1 MADDKQQRTQQ
12 LKEKYGSVLRV
23 IEQQGV
29 RLENVHVENNK
40 LLIRGAAPS
49 EDAKNKVW
57 DQIKLVDPSYSDLTC
72 DLRVEQRAGQA
83 AAAEQTQAAAQTYT
97 VQAGDSLSK
106 ISKQFYGD
114 ANAYMRIFEANRDK
128 LSDPDKIKPGQQLTI
143 PQ

>member
-29 RLENVHVENNK
+29 RLKNANVENNK

-72 DLRVEQRAGQA
+72 DLRVEQRAGHHDLFAIFQRHLA
-83 AAAEQTQAAAQTYT
+83 RY
-97 VQAGDSLSK
+97 QAGV
-106 ISKQFYGD
+106 
-114 ANAYMRIFEANRDK
+114 
-128 LSDPDKIKPGQQLTI
+128 LTNL
-143 PQ
+143 